1 MNSMSQTASPPSASR
16 DTLRTVAIVATVV
29 ALLGIS
35 LPFTWGTATEPEGEA
50 ITAPFV
56 EPVAAHD
63 AVQTTA
69 ATDAACVAD
78 AKPAKDFTLPTL
90 DGKQLSLSA
99 HKGKVVLLNF
109 WATWC
114 APCLAEIPDFVK
126 VYNEQ
131 NLGESIP
138 VVLMH
143 LADRVPLVD
152 VRFFVSAVLMQR
164 ETGGNLGEVL
174 DNLASVIR
182 DRFRVKRQI
191 RVLTAHGRITGWIL
205 AGMPPALA
213 AAMMMTTPSHLRMM
227 INDPLGVQMI
237 VGALVLQVIGTLI
250 IRKLVNIPY

>member
-1 MNSMSQTASPPSASR
+1 MSDMSETASPPASR

-35 LPFTWGTATEPEGEA
+35 LPFTWGTASEPEGEA

-69 ATDAACVAD
+69 ASDVACVAD

-114 APCLAEIPDFVK
+114 GPCKAEIPGFVELQQQYK
-126 VYNEQ
+126 N
-131 NLGESIP
+131 
-138 VVLMH
+138 
-143 LADRVPLVD
+143 DLV
-152 VRFFVSAVLMQR
+152 
-164 ETGGNLGEVL
+164 
-174 DNLASVIR
+174 
-182 DRFRVKRQI
+182 
-191 RVLTAHGRITGWIL
+191 
-205 AGMPPALA
+205 
-213 AAMMMTTPSHLRMM
+213 
-227 INDPLGVQMI
+227 
-237 VGALVLQVIGTLI
+237 VIGLSVDDTAEKAKPFVDQYKVNYPIVLGLGRDDIQDAYGPIYGIPASFLI
-250 IRKLVNIPY
+250 SRDGKVCKRHLGIAPKAQFEREIKGLL